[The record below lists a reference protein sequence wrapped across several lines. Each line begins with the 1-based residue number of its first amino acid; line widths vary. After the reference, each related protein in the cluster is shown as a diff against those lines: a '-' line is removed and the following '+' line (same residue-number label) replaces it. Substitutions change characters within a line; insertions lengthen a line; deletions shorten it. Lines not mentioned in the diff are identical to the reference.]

1 MKKSQYHS
9 GFLYHPDSQKILLRQ
24 IPSELKPAW
33 SLLEGQEG
41 EPFGKILVSSLGLKI
56 KDSAIQPIYD
66 YFSKGKKITIYYAE
80 VAKIKDFPPKKTH
93 SFGWFTVK
101 EISKLPLSAQTKQDI
116 IVGFRVIGSS
126 VRKAAGEQTIG

>member
-24 IPSELKPAW
+24 ILSEPKPTW
-33 SLLEGQEG
+33 SLLGGAEG
-41 EPFGKILVSSLGLKI
+41 EPFGKTVASSLGLKI

-66 YFSKGKKITIYYAE
+66 YFSKGKKITIFYAE
-80 VAKIKDFPPKKTH
+80 VNKLKEFPPQKTH

-101 EISKLPLSAQTKQDI
+101 EISKLSLSAQTKQDI

-126 VRKAAGEQTIG
+126 VRRAAGEQTIG